1 MFKENKKSNKCMKI
15 NTIKLKDIYF
25 NEIVLSMGR
34 YKNRYFCYYESTQL
48 VMSYIGIIHIFFRY
62 GKVVWTSVPIPS
74 V

>member
-34 YKNRYFCYYESTQL
+34 YKNRYFSTMNL
-48 VMSYIGIIHIFFRY
+48 HSWSCH
-62 GKVVWTSVPIPS
+62 T
-74 V
+74 